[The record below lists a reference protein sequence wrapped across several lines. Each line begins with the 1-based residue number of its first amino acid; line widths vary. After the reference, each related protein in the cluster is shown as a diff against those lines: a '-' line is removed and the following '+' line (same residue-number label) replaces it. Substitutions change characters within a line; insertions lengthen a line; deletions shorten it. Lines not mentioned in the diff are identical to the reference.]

1 MTIIDVHTHML
12 SNAWLEAVT
21 TQSSHYRLLTRPD
34 GSRVIKRGDD
44 PFLSLTDEMFDY
56 EARIRDMDK
65 AGVDVAV
72 VSLTCP
78 SVFWGTREQS
88 VAAARAINDDMA
100 AQQREHPDRI
110 RFLATLPWQHPS
122 DAVEELQRALTL
134 GAVGVMCLANIEGEH
149 LTSERFAPI
158 WKAIDAAVL
167 PVLIHP
173 TLPPGADVMGLDR
186 FHMAWNVGFPSDTTL
201 ALTRMILSGFLD
213 DYPKLKIIGGHAGG
227 FLPFLLPRL
236 DKGHAAFPT
245 QREVITEL
253 PSEYARRLYVDSI
266 AYSAQALK
274 FTIDTLGADQMLYGS
289 DYPHLCGR
297 MEEIDELVGTLGAET
312 AAKVRSGNAARVFE
326 LDRVGVAA

>member
-1 MTIIDVHTHML
+1 
-12 SNAWLEAVT
+12 
-21 TQSSHYRLLTRPD
+21 
-34 GSRVIKRGDD
+34 
-44 PFLSLTDEMFDY
+44 
-56 EARIRDMDK
+56 MDK
-65 AGVDVAV
+65 AGVDLAV

-88 VAAARAINDDMA
+88 IAAARAINDDMA

-110 RFLATLPWQHPS
+110 RFLATLPWQHPT
-122 DAVEELQRALTL
+122 DAVEELQRALSL

-149 LTSERFAPI
+149 LTDERFAPI
-158 WKAIDAAVL
+158 WAAIDRAAL

-173 TLPPGADVMGLDR
+173 TLPPGADLMALNR

-213 DYPKLKIIGGHAGG
+213 EYPSLKIIGGHAGG

-236 DKGHAAFPT
+236 DKGHEAFPT

-253 PSEYARRLYVDSI
+253 PSEYARRLFVDSI
-266 AYSAQALK
+266 AYSSAALQ
-274 FTIDTLGADQMLYGS
+274 FTVDALGADQLLYGS

-297 MEEIDELVGTLGAET
+297 MEEIDELVGTLGAAT
-312 AAKVRSGNAARVFE
+312 AAKVRSGNAERIFA
-326 LDRVGVAA
+326 LDGVKAVA